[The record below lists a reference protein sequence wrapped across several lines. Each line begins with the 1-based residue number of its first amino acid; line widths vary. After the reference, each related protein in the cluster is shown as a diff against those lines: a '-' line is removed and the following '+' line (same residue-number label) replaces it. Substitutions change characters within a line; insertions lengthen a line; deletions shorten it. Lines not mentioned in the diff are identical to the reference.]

1 MSKIVADT
9 LSARAG
15 GTITISDNINCTGI
29 ITGSSISG
37 VPIQLTMGVRTGAAV
52 TFSISGTSFT
62 VYGRDTNKTIN
73 I

>member
-52 TFSISGTSFT
+52 TFSISGSSFT

>member
-52 TFSISGTSFT
+52 TFSISGTSST

>member
-15 GTITISDNINCTGI
+15 GTLTISENNNSTGI
-29 ITGSSISG
+29 ITRTTYSG
-37 VPIQLTMGVRTGAAV
+37 IPIQLTMGVRTGTAV

>member
-15 GTITISDNINCTGI
+15 GTITISDNISCTGI
-29 ITGSSISG
+29 ITGSSFSG
-37 VPIQLTMGVRTGAAV
+37 IPIQLTMGVRTGAAV

>member
-15 GTITISDNINCTGI
+15 GTLTISDNINCTGI
-29 ITGSSISG
+29 ITGSSFSG
-37 VPIQLTMGVRTGAAV
+37 IPIQLTMGVRTGTAV